1 MRIVI
6 SQAPAKALLPNNR
19 SRNHWSKRS
28 EATRELRTAAKY
40 EAYEQKPSGWEPV
53 IHYKATI
60 EVEWDRRQYP
70 KEGDKPDLDGLLGG
84 ALKPAIDG
92 LQDAGIIVDDKYAVE
107 YTIRQ
112 RIGDTGRIIIDLEEV
127 L

>member
-6 SQAPAKALLPNNR
+6 SQAPANALLPNNR
-19 SRNHWSKRS
+19 SRNHWSSRS
-28 EATRELRTAAKY
+28 AATTELRKAAKY
-40 EAYEQKPSGWEPV
+40 EAYEQKPAGWQP
-53 IHYKATI
+53 ILTYKATV
-60 EVEWDRRQYP
+60 EVEWDAGRYTARRM
-70 KEGDKPDLDGLLGG
+70 PDLDGVLN
-84 ALKPAIDG
+84 ACKPAIDG

-127 L
+127 S